1 MALIACRI
9 NRPGNVDHLLKERSL
24 TIFCPNTGPDGCPR
38 TDRKMRPIMC
48 LSTLKLTFN
57 FKTVTV
63 GSNNVRCRECQIR
76 THQNEFPEPSRT
88 ITKRTFSP
96 IGFPNQIQA
105 KIRDFFALAVDFE
118 SRCLKTFGHGLK
130 QIYKTQFGTIFTRSP
145 TSSSAWKWIF
155 VGHHITLGP
164 CDHMNKAITLVVQ
177 RLPQNSENR
186 SHRKIGIQNDNAPFA
201 HDRCHFSC
209 HGGHQCGNT
218 DFGSAFNNRFGFNPG
233 ISGGTSTPSCAARH
247 KGEYK
252 TFFFTHPAKTPITP

>member
-1 MALIACRI
+1 MLTETVSFTGSFSGEPKSVAVGAVLV
-9 NRPGNVDHLLKERSL
+9 NFPGLM
-24 TIFCPNTGPDGCPR
+24 TIFGHTPPSSSVIYT
-38 TDRKMRPIMC
+38 
-48 LSTLKLTFN
+48 
-57 FKTVTV
+57 KTNLFTY
-63 GSNNVRCRECQIR
+63 R
-76 THQNEFPEPSRT
+76 
-88 ITKRTFSP
+88 
-96 IGFPNQIQA
+96 FPNQIQA

-218 DFGSAFNNRFGFNPG
+218 DFGSAFNNRFGFTLEFPEDVYPFMRL
-233 ISGGTSTPSCAARH
+233 GTKGNTKHFFLPIRPRPRLHHDGVRKYTVLCRSC
-247 KGEYK
+247 
-252 TFFFTHPAKTPITP
+252 PIPDGAF